1 MSMLTPKHSM
11 TLLISVALIFAI
23 GISSSTAQQK
33 IKVAGKFTSTQT
45 RMDSSAIGDAE
56 GHVFSLTEYKGTN
69 VSTGEHKFM
78 DGAQVFNVSFTD
90 LVKGNGPQQ
99 GYIEFSQQD
108 DRTYAKWEGNVTTT
122 LSAEDTP
129 IITFEGTFSWIKGTG
144 QFENIQGKGT
154 YSGQFTS
161 KTTYSTEWT
170 GEYII
175 KK

>member
-11 TLLISVALIFAI
+11 TLLISVVLVFAI
-23 GISSSTAQQK
+23 GISSLMAQQN
-33 IKVAGKFTSTQT
+33 IKVAGKFTSSQT

-69 VSTGEHKFM
+69 VSTGEYKFM
-78 DGAQVFNVSFTD
+78 DGAQIFNVSFAD
-90 LVKGNGPQQ
+90 LLKGNGPQQ
-99 GYIEFSQQD
+99 GYIEFSQKD
-108 DRTYAKWEGNVTTT
+108 DRTYAKWEGRVTTT

-129 IITFEGTFSWIKGTG
+129 IIAFEGTFSWIKGTG
-144 QFENIQGKGT
+144 QFENIQGNGT

-161 KTTYSTEWT
+161 KTTYTCDWA
-170 GEYII
+170 GEYTI